1 MKKTYTVNT
10 GNLIA
15 LCHILDDFDEFEES
29 LEKVISPKY
38 NRDFVFQLFNVS
50 KGKKVFGAR
59 KAKKFYQEN
68 KEIIDII
75 NQHTNIARFINDS
88 YGYCGESNGDL
99 DFFFQYFLIHIDE
112 VDKIL
117 LLLEK
122 IKELGFENFEFNKS
136 CDFTKEGY
144 GIEPDFRR
152 NFMIMYVANAEV
164 VPSYDSHI
172 YFKTSDSSYKME
184 LKIIGEDISQYG
196 KELTVNNL
204 VFDPNTLPDK
214 IDKEHVLD
222 PIVAAKNAQYKE
234 TRTIRNSVDLGIGV
248 MDLENQLVST
258 KVLVQGLDG
267 VENKDELLEVL
278 DRIGSDVL
286 KLKELSLEYDAS
298 VADSELELTGELL
311 DKEKSTYIKRR
322 EWSKIDLC

>member
-1 MKKTYTVNT
+1 
-10 GNLIA
+10 
-15 LCHILDDFDEFEES
+15 
-29 LEKVISPKY
+29 
-38 NRDFVFQLFNVS
+38 
-50 KGKKVFGAR
+50 
-59 KAKKFYQEN
+59 
-68 KEIIDII
+68 
-75 NQHTNIARFINDS
+75 
-88 YGYCGESNGDL
+88 
-99 DFFFQYFLIHIDE
+99 
-112 VDKIL
+112 
-117 LLLEK
+117 
-122 IKELGFENFEFNKS
+122 
-136 CDFTKEGY
+136 
-144 GIEPDFRR
+144 
-152 NFMIMYVANAEV
+152 MYVANAEV

-214 IDKEHVLD
+214 IDKEHVFD
-222 PIVAAKNAQYKE
+222 PIVAAKNAQHKE

-258 KVLVQGLDG
+258 KGLVQGLDG

-298 VADSELELTGELL
+298 VADGELALTGEIL
-311 DKEKSTYIKRR
+311 DKEKSAYIKRR